1 MQDVAAASPP
11 PVVADERS
19 SPGIRTRRTGWR
31 RCRDAVFEWDSPPG
45 TVALQFGVARLKR
58 LDEVYA
64 EHPVYFVTACTH
76 ERRELL
82 ARESVLRAVTEYGER
97 GPELGAWLGSF
108 VLMADHLHAFVA
120 LDAERCR
127 LSAWVSGLK
136 AVVARALKEDGVKG
150 LYWQK
155 GFFDHV
161 LRGSES
167 ASEKWEYVRNNP
179 VRAGL
184 VQRAEDWEFRGQVH
198 LLRSDEV
205 GM

>member
-1 MQDVAAASPP
+1 M
-11 PVVADERS
+11 
-19 SPGIRTRRTGWR
+19 
-31 RCRDAVFEWDSPPG
+31 
-45 TVALQFGVARLKR
+45 ARLKR
-58 LDEVYA
+58 LDEVYSA
-64 EHPVYFVTACTH
+64 HPFYFVTACTL
-76 ERRELL
+76 ERRSFLD
-82 ARESVLRAVTEYGER
+82 RESVLRAVLEYGEH
-97 GPELGAWLGSF
+97 GPEHGAWLGRF
-108 VLMADHLHAFVA
+108 VLMPDHLHAFVA

-127 LSAWVSGLK
+127 LSGWVSGLK
-136 AVVARALKEDGVKG
+136 AVVARALRSEGLDGP
-150 LYWQK
+150 YWQK

-184 VQRAEDWEFRGQVH
+184 VQRAEDWPYWGQVH

>member
-1 MQDVAAASPP
+1 M
-11 PVVADERS
+11 PVVGL
-19 SPGIRTRRTGWR
+19 P
-31 RCRDAVFEWDSPPG
+31 SPPG
-45 TVALQFGVARLKR
+45 TAALQFGVARLKR
-58 LDEVYA
+58 FDEVYSD
-64 EHPVYFVTACTH
+64 HPVYFVTACTL

-82 ARESVLRAVTEYGER
+82 ARECVLHAVIEYGER
-97 GPELGAWLGSF
+97 GPERGAWLGSF
-108 VLMADHLHAFVA
+108 VLMPDHLHAFVA

-127 LSAWVSGLK
+127 LSAWMSGLK
-136 AVVARALKEDGVKG
+136 AVIARALKEDGVTG
-150 LYWQK
+150 PYWQK

-167 ASEKWEYVRNNP
+167 ASQKWEYVRNNP

-184 VQRAEDWEFRGQVH
+184 VHRAENWPFWGQVH

>member
-1 MQDVAAASPP
+1 MA
-11 PVVADERS
+11 
-19 SPGIRTRRTGWR
+19 
-31 RCRDAVFEWDSPPG
+31 SPPG
-45 TVALQFGVARLKR
+45 TAALRFGVARLKR
-58 LDEVYA
+58 LDEVFSD
-64 EHPVYFVTACTH
+64 HPVYFVTTCTF
-76 ERRELL
+76 ERRDLL
-82 ARESVLRAVTEYGER
+82 ANDAVLRAVMEFGER
-97 GPELGAWLGSF
+97 GPERGAWLGSF
-108 VLMADHLHAFVA
+108 VLMPDHLHAFVA

-136 AVVARALKEDGVKG
+136 AVVARVLRAEGAAG
-150 LYWQK
+150 PYWQK

-167 ASEKWEYVRNNP
+167 ASEKWEYVRTNP

-184 VQRAEDWEFRGQVH
+184 VQQAEDWRFWGQVH

>member
-1 MQDVAAASPP
+1 M
-11 PVVADERS
+11 
-19 SPGIRTRRTGWR
+19 
-31 RCRDAVFEWDSPPG
+31 
-45 TVALQFGVARLKR
+45 ARLKR

-64 EHPVYFVTACTH
+64 DHPVYFVTACTL

-82 ARESVLRAVTEYGER
+82 ARESVLRAVTEFGER
-97 GPELGAWLGSF
+97 GPENGAWLGSF
-108 VLMADHLHAFVA
+108 VLMPDHLHAFVA

-127 LSAWVSGLK
+127 LSTWMSGLK
-136 AVVARALKEDGVKG
+136 AVVARVLKSEDVAGP
-150 LYWQK
+150 YWQK

-167 ASEKWEYVRNNP
+167 ASEKWDYVRNNP

-184 VQRAEDWEFRGQVH
+184 VHRADDWPFRGEVH

>member
-1 MQDVAAASPP
+1 L
-11 PVVADERS
+11 
-19 SPGIRTRRTGWR
+19 
-31 RCRDAVFEWDSPPG
+31 DSPPQSS
-45 TVALQFGVARLKR
+45 ALQFGVARLKR
-58 LDEVYA
+58 LDEVYSD
-64 EHPVYFVTACTH
+64 HPVYFVTACTFA
-76 ERRELL
+76 RRGLL
-82 ARESVLRAVTEYGER
+82 NRESVSRAVVEYGER
-97 GPELGAWLGSF
+97 GPEVGAWLGSF
-108 VLMADHLHAFVA
+108 VLMPDHLHAFVA

-136 AVVARALKEDGVKG
+136 AAVGRVLKSEGVEG
-150 LYWQK
+150 PHWQK

-184 VQRAEDWEFRGQVH
+184 VQRAEDWAFWGQVH

-205 GM
+205 